1 MTLRIVADVREDGTT
16 IRLIGRMRAEHI
28 APVREEIA
36 ASRAPTALD
45 LDEVTLTDID
55 AVRFL
60 VAAERDGIVL
70 QHCAP
75 FIREWIARESGSY
88 AREQLEKGGSMP
100 TKPSIVFCHGIW
112 ADGSSFSKVIPP
124 LQAEGYEVMAA
135 QYGLDT
141 PEGDVATVKRTLG
154 RVGSPAILV
163 GHSYDGSVITAAG
176 TDERVAG
183 LVYIAALAPDANET
197 SQSQQEKYP
206 VTDVFKYVEVA
217 DGRIWM
223 RPEGV
228 ACFAGDLSAQEQK
241 VVWAT
246 HYAPAADLFS
256 RNAPGTAWKSKPSWY
271 IVANNDRTAQ
281 PDLQRFLAKRM
292 GATIRSVDSSHVAM
306 LSQPGFVVDVI
317 RAAVS
322 AVQCA
327 SATA

>member
-28 APVREEIA
+28 APVREEIG

-75 FIREWIARESGSY
+75 FIREWIARESGSQ
-88 AREQLEKGGSMP
+88 AREQLVKGACMP
-100 TKPSIVFCHGIW
+100 TKLSIVFCHGIW

-124 LQAEGYEVMAA
+124 LQAEGYEVIAA

-163 GHSYDGSVITAAG
+163 GHSYGGSVITAAG
-176 TDERVAG
+176 TDDRVVGSSTSRRLRTMQARHRRASRRSFRSQTCSSTSKSRTGASGCGRKASCASREIFPHKSNRSSGRPTMRRLPTCSAG
-183 LVYIAALAPDANET
+183 MLPASLGSRSRPGT
-197 SQSQQEKYP
+197 SWP
-206 VTDVFKYVEVA
+206 TTT
-217 DGRIWM
+217 GR
-223 RPEGV
+223 
-228 ACFAGDLSAQEQK
+228 
-241 VVWAT
+241 
-246 HYAPAADLFS
+246 FS
-256 RNAPGTAWKSKPSWY
+256 RICSASW
-271 IVANNDRTAQ
+271 
-281 PDLQRFLAKRM
+281 
-292 GATIRSVDSSHVAM
+292 RSGWEP
-306 LSQPGFVVDVI
+306 L
-317 RAAVS
+317 R
-322 AVQCA
+322 
-327 SATA
+327 